1 MTESKKGKLIFCTP
15 SLAGPT
21 KPYIKSMEDS
31 LPLIEAAGWEHDYVQ
46 IIGVPYISAA
56 RATMTRTA
64 LDDLRASKCRGEQR
78 VIIYLDYDLSW
89 DPEDLLT
96 LLETEGDVVAGTYR
110 CKIGDSETGG
120 NDEQYMGKPVYQP
133 DGKPTCRATDGAI
146 SASLIPAG
154 FLKVS
159 IHAINEFMLA
169 YPDLCY
175 GPLYHQSI
183 DLFNHGAYQRIWW
196 GEDYSFA
203 RRWKEKCGDI
213 WLIPN
218 LNINH
223 WSKDEKGE
231 DKVYKGNYHEY
242 LMKLPG
248 ANPEQ
253 YEQWAKIRMVPAL
266 AAV

>member
-1 MTESKKGKLIFCTP
+1 MTQPKQKQKVVFCTP
-15 SLAGPT
+15 TVIRPVPQYVTSLEA
-21 KPYIKSMEDS
+21 S
-31 LPLIEAAGWEHDYVQ
+31 LPLIEAAGWEHSFVCQ
-46 IIGVPYISAA
+46 VGCPYISAA
-56 RATMTRTA
+56 RANMTRAA
-64 LDDLRASKCRGEQR
+64 LDTKPD
-78 VIIYLDYDLSW
+78 VMVYLDHDLEW
-89 DPEDLLT
+89 DAEDLVT

-120 NDEQYMGKPVYQP
+120 SGNDEQYMGKPVYQP
-133 DGKPTCRATDGAI
+133 DGKPTCRASDGAI

-154 FLKVS
+154 FLKIS

-203 RRWKEKCGDI
+203 RRYKEKCGDI
-213 WLIPN
+213 WIVPN

-223 WSKDEKGE
+223 CTKDEKGQE
-231 DKVYKGNYHEY
+231 KVYKGNYHEY
-242 LMKLPG
+242 LMRLPG
-248 ANPEQ
+248 SNPEQ
-253 YEQWAKIRMVPAL
+253 YEKWTKMRIVPEL